1 MVYNIDR
8 EILFILYRLKNRSRE
23 TRLMYFGYNEVIIII
38 IIIIFFFFTEL
49 SANKTGNFIKC
60 GLLMT
65 TKVCKQ
71 GYLEFLSVIIMNG
84 LVEMLFSVSIVR

>member
-1 MVYNIDR
+1 
-8 EILFILYRLKNRSRE
+8 
-23 TRLMYFGYNEVIIII
+23 MYFGYNEVILLL
-38 IIIIFFFFTEL
+38 FFTEL

-71 GYLEFLSVIIMNG
+71 DYLEFLGYNN
-84 LVEMLFSVSIVR
+84 EWVS

>member
-1 MVYNIDR
+1 M
-8 EILFILYRLKNRSRE
+8 ELFLL
-23 TRLMYFGYNEVIIII
+23 L
-38 IIIIFFFFTEL
+38 FFTEL

-71 GYLEFLSVIIMNG
+71 GYLEFLLIMIMNE
-84 LVEMLFSVSIVR
+84 LVKMLLSVPIVG